1 MQANKGLWVRIFPLA
16 CFVGMPNTGR
26 LGPSV
31 PRNMIKT
38 SFFWRAL
45 LFVFLAAVPGFTQ
58 YQNGILRGVIL
69 DQQGGAVPNANVTA
83 TNENTNVSVT
93 TKTSTTGVY
102 TFPDL
107 LVGSYTLKAEASG
120 FRGYTRTGIQVLA
133 AQVTDVTANLELGG
147 LTTDVVVESAG
158 SNIVQTESS
167 QLSGTFQ
174 ARAASEIPVITGANL
189 SVQNLAIFLP
199 NTTTQLGGV
208 AARHPPADHVGQ
220 EHAQDHEGARARRG
234 REASPRAAPDRGDA
248 AVRRPDAGAHGRHRT
263 RRGVVPQPRAA
274 AAAGRAARRAARPD
288 R

>member
-1 MQANKGLWVRIFPLA
+1 MTNRIHRLTLLGVA
-16 CFVGMPNTGR
+16 LQVG
-26 LGPSV
+26 
-31 PRNMIKT
+31 
-38 SFFWRAL
+38 
-45 LFVFLAAVPGFTQ
+45 LFVAAIPLFSQ

-133 AQVTDVTANLELGG
+133 AQVTDVTANLAVGG

-199 NTTTQLGGV
+199 NTTKLATTKMGRTVKKLGYQGSLSQKV
-208 AARHPPADHVGQ
+208 LA
-220 EHAQDHEGARARRG
+220 
-234 REASPRAAPDRGDA
+234 
-248 AVRRPDAGAHGRHRT
+248 T
-263 RRGVVPQPRAA
+263 K
-274 AAAGRAARRAARPD
+274 
-288 R
+288 